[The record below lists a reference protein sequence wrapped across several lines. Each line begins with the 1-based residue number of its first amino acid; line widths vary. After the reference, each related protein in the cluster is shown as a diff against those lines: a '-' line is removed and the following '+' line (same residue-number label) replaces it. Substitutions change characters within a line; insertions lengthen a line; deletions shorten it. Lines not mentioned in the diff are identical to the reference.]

1 LAEHYLEVNRWQHKN
16 EIKQYLE
23 NAREYWAGETNIELA
38 RKRFIHASFTLGHFI
53 SQNWGWYY
61 SQVKPTRY
69 SRSPEPVSPGSE
81 NYGLDVLYKE
91 ILSVAKS
98 AEDKA
103 RAHFS
108 IAMSLKNRAH
118 DEKLKK
124 QVKKHFEKVIKDFPQ
139 TQWLDDALYELGR
152 FYEQRNEFPKA
163 VKTYK
168 ELLQNF
174 HRGDSQFVNNARN
187 QLKNL
192 TGPQLSLGVGYMAFI
207 IPGLVMMAVINNSFV
222 NVVSSFFSSKFQ
234 RSIEELLVSPT
245 PNFIIVAGYISG
257 GILRGLLVGTL
268 VFLVSI
274 FFTRPAI
281 HNVFLIFAFI
291 LLTSIVFA
299 LGGLLNGLLAKKFDD
314 ISIFPTFVLTP
325 LIYLGG
331 VFYSIESLPIFW
343 QNVSKFNPVLYM
355 VNGFRFGFH
364 GFSDVNIVI
373 SFFILI
379 IFALLLTSINLI
391 LLRRGTGLKS

>member
-1 LAEHYLEVNRWQHKN
+1 
-16 EIKQYLE
+16 
-23 NAREYWAGETNIELA
+23 
-38 RKRFIHASFTLGHFI
+38 
-53 SQNWGWYY
+53 
-61 SQVKPTRY
+61 
-69 SRSPEPVSPGSE
+69 
-81 NYGLDVLYKE
+81 
-91 ILSVAKS
+91 
-98 AEDKA
+98 
-103 RAHFS
+103 
-108 IAMSLKNRAH
+108 M
-118 DEKLKK
+118 LKK
-124 QVKKHFEKVIKDFPQ
+124 YWITYYTIVRKETTRFMRIWPQ
-139 TQWLDDALYELGR
+139 TLFPPVITQSLYFLIFGK
-152 FYEQRNEFPKA
+152 FI
-163 VKTYK
+163 
-168 ELLQNF
+168 
-174 HRGDSQFVNNARN
+174 GSQIRDIN
-187 QLKNL
+187 
-192 TGPQLSLGVGYMAFI
+192 GISYMAFI